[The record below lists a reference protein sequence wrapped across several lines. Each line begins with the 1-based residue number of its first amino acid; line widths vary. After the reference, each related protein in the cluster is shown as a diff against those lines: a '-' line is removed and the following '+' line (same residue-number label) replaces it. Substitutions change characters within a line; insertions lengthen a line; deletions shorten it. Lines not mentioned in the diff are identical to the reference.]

1 MIKIEKP
8 GTHKKGLKILVYGDT
23 GTGKTSFALTFPKS
37 LILDTED
44 GYEWYEN
51 TEKAKNMAGI
61 VRSQSFDD
69 LDDLLGQLDRDSSEY
84 STFVIDSET
93 KIYENLQEALL
104 DVEERRARKK
114 HRDELDANI
123 SQRSWGKIKQISL
136 RLQNEKI
143 RLASQGVNIVSVS
156 QAADVMEN
164 SGDTMVKVGEKPDM
178 HKKAKYDYDIKLRLF
193 IKDGKYYGEV
203 EKDRTDTY
211 SVGTVLE
218 NPSYDNWKD
227 RVEGKEN
234 QGTTKDVN
242 FTESVDKSKKAYENE
257 LKSEMSFEERV
268 RDYAAELDDAQ
279 KKEFVEKMIAIAG
292 TAKAKDMT
300 EEAKQR
306 IIDELLP

>member
-1 MIKIEKP
+1 
-8 GTHKKGLKILVYGDT
+8 
-23 GTGKTSFALTFPKS
+23 
-37 LILDTED
+37 
-44 GYEWYEN
+44 
-51 TEKAKNMAGI
+51 
-61 VRSQSFDD
+61 
-69 LDDLLGQLDRDSSEY
+69 
-84 STFVIDSET
+84 
-93 KIYENLQEALL
+93 
-104 DVEERRARKK
+104 
-114 HRDELDANI
+114 
-123 SQRSWGKIKQISL
+123 
-136 RLQNEKI
+136 
-143 RLASQGVNIVSVS
+143 
-156 QAADVMEN
+156 
-164 SGDTMVKVGEKPDM
+164 M

-257 LKSEMSFEERV
+257 LKNEMSFEERV

>member
-69 LDDLLGQLDRDSSEY
+69 LDDLLDQLDRDSSEY

-178 HKKAKYDYDIKLRLF
+178 HKKAKYDYDIKLRLY

-306 IIDELLP
+306 IIDGLLP

>member
-69 LDDLLGQLDRDSSEY
+69 LDDLLDQLDRDSSEY

-218 NPSYDNWKD
+218 NPSYDNWKE

>member
-69 LDDLLGQLDRDSSEY
+69 LDDLLEQLDRDSSEY

-227 RVEGKEN
+227 RVEGKGN

>member
-69 LDDLLGQLDRDSSEY
+69 LDDLLDQLERDSSEY

-300 EEAKQR
+300 EKAKQR

>member
-69 LDDLLGQLDRDSSEY
+69 LDDLLDQLDRDSSEY

-218 NPSYDNWKD
+218 NPSYDNWKE
-227 RVEGKEN
+227 RVEGKGN

>member
-1 MIKIEKP
+1 MVKIEKP

-37 LILDTED
+37 LVLDTED

-51 TEKAKNMAGI
+51 TDKAKNMAGI
-61 VRSQSFDD
+61 ARSQSFED
-69 LDDLLGQLDRDSSEY
+69 LSDLMDALDRDHSEY
-84 STFVIDSET
+84 DTFVIDSET

-136 RLQNEKI
+136 RLQNEKV
-143 RLASQGVNIVSVS
+143 RLASAGVNIVSVS
-156 QAADVMEN
+156 QSADVMEN
-164 SGDTMVKVGEKPDM
+164 SGDSMVKVGEKPDM

-193 IKDGKYYGEV
+193 VKDGKYYGEV

-211 SVGTVLE
+211 PVGTVLE
-218 NPSYDNWKD
+218 NPSYDNWKK
-227 RVEGKEN
+227 RVEGKDN
-234 QGTTKDVN
+234 QGETTGVD
-242 FTESVDKSKKAYENE
+242 FTDSVDKSKKAYEDE
-257 LKSEMSFEERV
+257 IKSEMSFKERV
-268 RDYAAELDDAQ
+268 QEYAATLNDDE
-279 KKEFVEKMIAIAG
+279 KKEFVNKMIAIAG
-292 TAKAKDMT
+292 TAKAKDMSD
-300 EEAKQR
+300 EAKQK

>member
-61 VRSQSFDD
+61 ARSQSFDD
-69 LDDLLGQLDRDSSEY
+69 LDNLLGQLDRDSSEY

>member
-8 GTHKKGLKILVYGDT
+8 GTHKKGIKILVYGDT

-37 LILDTED
+37 LVLDTED

-51 TEKAKNMAGI
+51 TEKAKNLAGI
-61 VRSQSFDD
+61 ARSQSFEDVSD
-69 LDDLLGQLDRDSSEY
+69 LMDQLDRDPSAY

-143 RLASQGVNIVSVS
+143 RLASAGVNIVSVS

-211 SVGTVLE
+211 PVGTVLE

-234 QGTTKDVN
+234 QGNTNAVN

-257 LKSEMSFEERV
+257 LKSEMSFKERV
-268 RDYAAELDDAQ
+268 QDYAAELDETQ
-279 KKEFVEKMIAIAG
+279 KKEFVNKMIAIAG
-292 TAKAKDMT
+292 TAKAKEMT

>member
-61 VRSQSFDD
+61 ARSQSFDD
-69 LDDLLGQLDRDSSEY
+69 LDDLLDQLDRDSSEY

-218 NPSYDNWKD
+218 NPSYDNWKE

>member
-61 VRSQSFDD
+61 ARSQSFDD
-69 LDDLLGQLDRDSSEY
+69 LDDLLDQLDRDSSEY

>member
-37 LILDTED
+37 LVLDTED

-51 TEKAKNMAGI
+51 TDKAKNMVGI
-61 VRSQSFDD
+61 ARSQSFED
-69 LDDLLGQLDRDSSEY
+69 LSELMDSLDRDHSEY

-93 KIYENLQEALL
+93 KVYENLQEALL

-136 RLQNEKI
+136 RLQNEKV
-143 RLASQGVNIVSVS
+143 RLASSGVNIVSVS
-156 QAADVMEN
+156 QSADVMEN
-164 SGDTMVKVGEKPDM
+164 SGDSMVKVGEKPDM

-193 IKDGKYYGEV
+193 VKDGKYYGEV

-211 SVGTVLE
+211 PVGTILE

-234 QGTTKDVN
+234 QGEITGVD
-242 FTESVDKSKKAYENE
+242 FTDSVDKSKKAYENE
-257 LKSEMSFEERV
+257 LKEEMSFKERV
-268 RDYAAELDDAQ
+268 QDYAAELNEDE
-279 KKEFVEKMIAIAG
+279 KKEFVSKMIAIAG

-300 EEAKQR
+300 AEAKQQ

>member
-61 VRSQSFDD
+61 ARSQSFDD
-69 LDDLLGQLDRDSSEY
+69 LDDLLGQLDRDSSGY

-143 RLASQGVNIVSVS
+143 RLASQGVNVVSVS

-164 SGDTMVKVGEKPDM
+164 TGDTMVKVGEKPDM

-268 RDYAAELDDAQ
+268 RDYAAELNDAQ

>member
-69 LDDLLGQLDRDSSEY
+69 LDDLLEQLDRDSSEY

>member
-218 NPSYDNWKD
+218 NPSYDNWKE

>member
-69 LDDLLGQLDRDSSEY
+69 LDDLLDQLDRDSSEY

-123 SQRSWGKIKQISL
+123 SQRSWGKIKQIFL

-218 NPSYDNWKD
+218 NPSYDNWKE

>member
-69 LDDLLGQLDRDSSEY
+69 LDDLLEQLDRDSSEY

-218 NPSYDNWKD
+218 NPSYDNWKE

>member
-69 LDDLLGQLDRDSSEY
+69 LDDLLDQLDRDSSEY

-218 NPSYDNWKD
+218 NPSYDNWKE

-268 RDYAAELDDAQ
+268 RDYAAELVDAQ

>member
-69 LDDLLGQLDRDSSEY
+69 LDDLLDQLDRDSSEY

-306 IIDELLP
+306 IIDGLLP

>member
-69 LDDLLGQLDRDSSEY
+69 LDALLDQLDRDSSEY

-306 IIDELLP
+306 IFDELLP

>member
-69 LDDLLGQLDRDSSEY
+69 LDDLLDQLERDSSEY

-203 EKDRTDTY
+203 EKDRTDIY

>member
-61 VRSQSFDD
+61 ARSQSFDD
-69 LDDLLGQLDRDSSEY
+69 LDDLLGQLDRDSSGY

-143 RLASQGVNIVSVS
+143 RLASQGVNVVSVS

-164 SGDTMVKVGEKPDM
+164 TGDTMVKVGEKPDM

-268 RDYAAELDDAQ
+268 RDYAVELDDAQ

>member
-1 MIKIEKP
+1 MIKFEKP

-61 VRSQSFDD
+61 ARSQSFDD
-69 LDDLLGQLDRDSSEY
+69 LDDLLDQLDRDSSEY

-164 SGDTMVKVGEKPDM
+164 SGDTMVKSQTCTK
-178 HKKAKYDYDIKLRLF
+178 RLSM
-193 IKDGKYYGEV
+193 I
-203 EKDRTDTY
+203 TTLS
-211 SVGTVLE
+211 SVYLSKMVSITV
-218 NPSYDNWKD
+218 
-227 RVEGKEN
+227 
-234 QGTTKDVN
+234 
-242 FTESVDKSKKAYENE
+242 KSKRTVQI
-257 LKSEMSFEERV
+257 LI
-268 RDYAAELDDAQ
+268 Q
-279 KKEFVEKMIAIAG
+279 
-292 TAKAKDMT
+292 
-300 EEAKQR
+300 
-306 IIDELLP
+306 

>member
-61 VRSQSFDD
+61 ARSQSFDD
-69 LDDLLGQLDRDSSEY
+69 LDDLLDQLDRDSSEY

-257 LKSEMSFEERV
+257 LKNEMSFEERV

>member
-61 VRSQSFDD
+61 ARSQSFDD
-69 LDDLLGQLDRDSSEY
+69 LDDLLDQLDRDSSEY

-156 QAADVMEN
+156 QAADIMEN

-218 NPSYDNWKD
+218 NPSYDNWKE

>member
-69 LDDLLGQLDRDSSEY
+69 LDDLLDQLERDSSEY

-178 HKKAKYDYDIKLRLF
+178 HKKAKYDYDIKLRLY

>member
-1 MIKIEKP
+1 MINIEKP

-51 TEKAKNMAGI
+51 TEKAKNMVGI
-61 VRSQSFDD
+61 ARSQSFDD
-69 LDDLLGQLDRDSSEY
+69 LDDLLDQLDRDSSEY

-218 NPSYDNWKD
+218 NPSYDNWKE

>member
-69 LDDLLGQLDRDSSEY
+69 LDDLLDQLDRDSSEY

-93 KIYENLQEALL
+93 KIYENIQEALL

-234 QGTTKDVN
+234 QGATKDVN

>member
-69 LDDLLGQLDRDSSEY
+69 LDDLLDQLERDSSEY

>member
-61 VRSQSFDD
+61 ARSQS
-69 LDDLLGQLDRDSSEY
+69 LDDLADLIDQLDRDSSEY

>member
-51 TEKAKNMAGI
+51 TEKAKNMVGI
-61 VRSQSFDD
+61 ARSQSFDD
-69 LDDLLGQLDRDSSEY
+69 LDDLLDQLDRDSSEY

-218 NPSYDNWKD
+218 NPSYDNWKE

>member
-69 LDDLLGQLDRDSSEY
+69 LDDLLDQLERDSSEY

-218 NPSYDNWKD
+218 NPSYDNWKE
-227 RVEGKEN
+227 RVEGKGN

>member
-61 VRSQSFDD
+61 ARSQSFDD
-69 LDDLLGQLDRDSSEY
+69 LDDLLGQLDRDSSGY

-143 RLASQGVNIVSVS
+143 RLASQGVNVVSVS

-164 SGDTMVKVGEKPDM
+164 TGDTMVKVGEKPDM

-300 EEAKQR
+300 KEAKQR